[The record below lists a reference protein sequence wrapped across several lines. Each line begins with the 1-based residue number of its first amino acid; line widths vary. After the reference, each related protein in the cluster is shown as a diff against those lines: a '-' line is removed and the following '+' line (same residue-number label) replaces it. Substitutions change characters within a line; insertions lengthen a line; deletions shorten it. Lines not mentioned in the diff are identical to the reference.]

1 MNENTQVMLNVIEE
15 EAGEK
20 FLAFEYGKRR
30 GLKRW
35 FEGLG
40 AGAVTS
46 ALCLAVLTVLMMAA

>member
-20 FLAFEYGKRR
+20 FLAFDYGKRR
-30 GLKRW
+30 AAKRW

-40 AGAVTS
+40 MSAAMS
-46 ALCLAVLTVLMMAA
+46 ALCLAALTVLMMAA